1 MKNIKIAFI
10 ALTAVVALITLYI
23 RIPLPSRG
31 YFNFGDVAVVFSGL
45 VMGSLGRNRRFWWG
59 AGAGGLGSA
68 LADIIGGY
76 GMFAPITLV
85 AKGLEGALCA
95 LAPARQSASRW
106 SLILLGGAAMVTAYF
121 VAETLMPNIGLQG
134 AVSEVI
140 PNLIQAGGGIAG
152 GTLAFAAYRKI
163 VREDKK

>member
-10 ALTAVVALITLYI
+10 ALTVVVALITLFI

-45 VMGSLGRNRRFWWG
+45 VLGSLTRKRNFWWG
-59 AGAGGLGSA
+59 AGAGGIGAA
-68 LADIIGGY
+68 LADIIGGF

-85 AKGLEGALCA
+85 A
-95 LAPARQSASRW
+95 
-106 SLILLGGAAMVTAYF
+106 
-121 VAETLMPNIGLQG
+121 NIGLQG
-134 AVSEVI
+134 AVSEII

-152 GTLAFAAYRKI
+152 GLLAFAAYKKI
-163 VREDKK
+163 VKD

>member
-10 ALTAVVALITLYI
+10 ALTVVIALITLYI

-45 VMGSLGRNRRFWWG
+45 VLGSLAKKRNFWWG
-59 AGAGGLGSA
+59 AGAGGVGSA

-85 AKGLEGALCA
+85 AKGAEGGLCA
-95 LAPARQSASRW
+95 LASGRQKVSRW
-106 SLILLGGAAMVTAYF
+106 VFLLIGGAAMVACYF
-121 VAETLMPNIGLQG
+121 VAETFMPNIGLQG
-134 AVSEVI
+134 AVSEII

-152 GTLAFAAYRKI
+152 GTLAFAAYQKI
-163 VREDKK
+163 VKVDKE